1 MNGEPTAQGRLKLE
15 PGTLWEKVLAVT
27 QQALEKGALQPI
39 STQCETVEQNGLQF
53 LVRVLPN
60 LARKEKVN
68 HSSKADSKDFDPFL
82 PYEQALFVADI
93 SDTHVCLLNKFNVI
107 DHHLLIV
114 TRAFEA
120 QETWLTQQ
128 DFEALGACMAEFE
141 GLAFYNGGQT
151 AGASQSHKHLQLV
164 PLPLASAGP
173 PVPIE
178 PAITSGRSKTIAG
191 VEFENGIGAIEQ
203 FPFLHAVAEL
213 DPLESPLVAA
223 EAMLER
229 YHSLLRAVGLQAK
242 SGETQQT
249 GAYNLLATRRWLLIV
264 PRSQEHFAS
273 ISVNALGFAGALLV
287 RNQQQMQVLK
297 DQGPLAVLKSVA
309 ISESPT

>member
-1 MNGEPTAQGRLKLE
+1 MNGKPTDQGTIKLE
-15 PGTLWEKVLAVT
+15 QGTLWAKVLAVT
-27 QQALEKGALQPI
+27 QQALKSGALQPL
-39 STQCETVEQNGLQF
+39 STQCKIVEQNGLQF

-60 LARKEKVN
+60 LARKEKADQ
-68 HSSKADSKDFDPFL
+68 SPEADSKDFDPFL
-82 PYEQALFVADI
+82 PYEEDLFVADI

-128 DFEALGACMAEFE
+128 DFVALGACMAELE

-151 AGASQSHKHLQLV
+151 AGASQLHKHLQLV
-164 PLPLASAGP
+164 LLPLSPAGP

-178 PAITSGRSKTIAG
+178 PAIAS
-191 VEFENGIGAIEQ
+191 VEFENGIGTIGQ
-203 FPFLHAVAEL
+203 FQFLHAVAEL
-213 DPLESPLVAA
+213 EPLESPLAAA

-229 YHSLLRAVGLQAK
+229 YHSLLRAVGLPAK
-242 SGETQQT
+242 PGQVQQT

-264 PRSQEHFAS
+264 PRSQEHFGS

-297 DQGPLAVLKSVA
+297 DQGPLAVLKSVS
-309 ISESPT
+309 ISERSS

>member
-1 MNGEPTAQGRLKLE
+1 MNGKPTDQGTIKLE
-15 PGTLWEKVLAVT
+15 QGTLWAKVLAVT
-27 QQALEKGALQPI
+27 QQALDGGALQPI
-39 STQCETVEQNGLQF
+39 STQGEIVEQNGLQF

-60 LARKEKVN
+60 LARKDQAN
-68 HSSKADSKDFDPFL
+68 QAPKADSKDFDPFL
-82 PYEQALFVADI
+82 PYEEDLFVTDI

-128 DFEALGACMAEFE
+128 DFVALGTCMAEFE

-151 AGASQSHKHLQLV
+151 AGASQPHKHLQLV
-164 PLPLASAGP
+164 PLPLTPAGP

-178 PAITSGRSKTIAG
+178 PAIAS
-191 VEFENGIGAIEQ
+191 VEFENGIGTIRQ
-203 FPFLHAVAEL
+203 FPFLHAITEL
-213 DPLESPLVAA
+213 EPLESPLAAA

-229 YHSLLRAVGLQAK
+229 YHSLLRAVGLPAK
-242 SGETQQT
+242 PGQVQQT

-264 PRSQEHFAS
+264 PRSQEHFGS

-309 ISESPT
+309 ISERSS